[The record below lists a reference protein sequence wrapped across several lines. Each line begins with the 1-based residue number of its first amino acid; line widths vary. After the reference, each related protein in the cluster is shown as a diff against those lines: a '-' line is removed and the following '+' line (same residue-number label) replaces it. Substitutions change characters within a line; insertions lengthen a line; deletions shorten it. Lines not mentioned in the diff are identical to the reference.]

1 MISEKARRLLL
12 DVAAESIRH
21 GLAHGRPLAV
31 CAADYP
37 EELRPLR
44 ASFVTL
50 HRHGE
55 LRGCIGIL
63 EAHQPL
69 VEDVACHAYAA
80 AFEDPRFAPLSE
92 WELEGLD
99 IHISILSPAEP
110 LHFESEAD
118 LLLKIRPGIDG
129 LILRDHGR
137 RGTFLPSVWES
148 LSQPRDFW
156 QHLKLKAGLPP
167 DWWSDTLQ
175 VERYTTES
183 FGDETTDTAGT

>member
-1 MISEKARRLLL
+1 VIMISPAGRQTLLQIAR
-12 DVAAESIRH
+12 DSIRH
-21 GLAHGRPLAV
+21 GLEYGRPLTV
-31 CAADYP
+31 HAADYP

-63 EAHQPL
+63 EALRPL
-69 VEDVACHAYAA
+69 AEDVAYHAWAA
-80 AFEDPRFAPLSE
+80 AFEDPRFAPLAE

-99 IHISILSPAEP
+99 IHISILSPPQP
-110 LHFESEAD
+110 LEFENEAD
-118 LLLKIRPGIDG
+118 LLRQLRPGSDG
-129 LILRDHGR
+129 LILRDRGH

-148 LSQPRDFW
+148 LPQPHDFW

-183 FGDETTDTAGT
+183 FGESQ

>member
-1 MISEKARRLLL
+1 MISASGRQTLLQVAR
-12 DVAAESIRH
+12 DSIRH
-21 GLAHGRPLAV
+21 GLEHGRPLTV
-31 CAADYP
+31 HAADYP

-69 VEDVACHAYAA
+69 VEDVAYHAWAA
-80 AFEDPRFAPLSE
+80 AFEDPRFAPLAE

-99 IHISILSPAEP
+99 IHISILSPPQP
-110 LHFESEAD
+110 LQFENEAD
-118 LLLKIRPGIDG
+118 LLRQIRPGSDG
-129 LILRDHGR
+129 LILRDRGH

-148 LSQPRDFW
+148 LPQPRDFW
-156 QHLKLKAGLPP
+156 QHLKRKAGLPP

-183 FGDETTDTAGT
+183 FGSEPLDTAME